1 MSKPEKYLLVGA
13 GIQSQAIAY
22 DLCRNPALSQLTVV
36 DFNGA
41 NLAELDGQLRDPR
54 LVLVTADCRDRA
66 AMADIIAGHDAVV
79 SASSYDLNYDL
90 TRLAIAAGAHFC
102 DLGGNNAVVERQFAL
117 DAEAKKRGVKVVPD
131 CGVAP
136 GAVSIIT
143 RYGID
148 RMGGVPDSVR
158 IRVGGLPAEPTGLL
172 KYALVFSVHGLF
184 NECLEPVEVLLD
196 GRIAHMPSLAGL
208 EVQRFKG
215 LGDLEAAYTSG
226 GSSTLAKTYAGKI
239 KNLDY
244 KTLRYPGHWAVWQ
257 TLRELGYLSEEPIL
271 ADGAAVRPRY
281 LSEALFEKM
290 LPRGVEDIL
299 VLRVILEKDGKRR
312 RYDLID
318 RFDLGTGHSAMQ
330 RTTGY
335 SAAIIAQMMVK
346 GAIKDDGVLCQELS
360 VPATLFVEEWKKR
373 GLIIKEVRR

>member
-13 GIQSQAIAY
+13 GIQGQAIAY
-22 DLCRNPALSQLTVV
+22 DLCRDLALFQLTVV

-41 NLAELDGQLRDPR
+41 NLAELDNHLRDPR
-54 LVLVTADCRDRA
+54 VTLVTADCRDQDV
-66 AMADIIAGHDAVV
+66 MAEVIAGHDCVV

-102 DLGGNNAVVERQFAL
+102 DLGGNNTVVEKQFAL
-117 DAEAKKRGVKVVPD
+117 DAEAKRRGVKVVPD

-148 RMGGVPDSVR
+148 RLGTMPDAVR

-184 NECLEPVEVLLD
+184 NECLEPVEVLLN
-196 GRIAHMPSLAGL
+196 GRIAHMPPLTGL
-208 EVQRFKG
+208 ETQRFRE
-215 LGDLEAAYTSG
+215 LGALEAAYTSG
-226 GSSTLAKTYAGKI
+226 GSSTLARTYRGRI
-239 KNLDY
+239 KELDY

-257 TLRELGYLSEEPIL
+257 MLRELGYLSEEPLL

-281 LSEALFEKM
+281 LSEALFEKN
-290 LPRGVEDIL
+290 LPRGDKDLL
-299 VLRVILEKDGKRR
+299 VLRVILEKDGRRR
-312 RYDLID
+312 RYDLIS
-318 RFDLGTGHSAMQ
+318 RFDRDTGHTAMQ

-335 SAAIIAQMMVK
+335 SAAIIAQMMVRNEI
-346 GAIKDDGVLCQELS
+346 ADNGVLCQEIS
-360 VPATLFVEEWKKR
+360 VPAARFVEEWRKR
-373 GLIIKEVRR
+373 GLVLKETRR